1 MKQTILFFV
10 AALVSLAGCVKNSDE
25 KIQDDSLASIKAVSL
40 EFKTTTTD
48 GVNVKWENG
57 DQIALF
63 AQGSTEDAS
72 LSAIYQTSLVVPS
85 SNATFTLR
93 NDVQPHKQD
102 TVYLAAY
109 PASALT
115 AWDNSTDRKCTMEL
129 PAHQK
134 VSAPGWDKKASL
146 MAAASSNDEFV
157 FNHCVAYVKFTINE
171 DSPSVVSVSATS
183 ASEALASR
191 VNVEFADDNTIS
203 VSTSQEP
210 QETAATLAMEDG
222 GAFAP
227 GTYYLAILPKTY
239 AGGFVFTFTDTEGQT
254 TVKKVQGQVE
264 MAPGVVADLGLVKK
278 YVPGSSIDPLK
289 PFDLFKALRVSLIG
303 DSIST
308 YAAYIPT
315 DFNAMHS
322 EGNASYYPNEGLGVT
337 HVSQTYWYKLIY
349 DKMENAELDMNNS
362 FRGTMVTRR
371 LERNYA
377 NCDYCARV
385 ANWGLGNPDVI
396 LIHGGTNDSSKHS
409 ASFVNRPGTYRAD
422 MLLSDSFLSVY
433 DATEGKIDG
442 NADYEQEP
450 YKGMAPS
457 SLPTD
462 EEFNKVY
469 AAAEAADT
477 WEEILALE
485 DRSFIHAYVKLL
497 NMIHFKHPQAKVV
510 MIIGD
515 GLTKRAQEA
524 IIKIAGHYDAK
535 YGYKYVNFFPLAAN
549 ITPANNVHPD
559 AAAHTYMAN
568 FIYKQVGSYIER

>member
-1 MKQTILFFV
+1 MKLIRLFF
-10 AALVSLAGCVKNSDE
+10 AAAIGLFAGCAKNND
-25 KIQDDSLASIKAVSL
+25 IQDDSLVKIKAVSL
-40 EFKTTTTD
+40 DFKTTTPD
-48 GVNVKWENG
+48 GVNVMWQSG

-63 AQGSTEDAS
+63 AQGGEDVS
-72 LSAIYQTSLVVPS
+72 KSAIYQTDITEPS
-85 SNATFTLR
+85 STATFTLT
-93 NDVQPHKQD
+93 NDLLPQKQES
-102 TVYLAAY
+102 VYLAAY
-109 PASALT
+109 PASAVS
-115 AWDNSTDRKCTMEL
+115 AWSDSPHKQCTMEL
-129 PAHQK
+129 PASQK
-134 VSAPGWDKKASL
+134 VSVPGWDKKASL
-146 MAAASSNDEFV
+146 MAASSAADEFV
-157 FNHCVAYVKFTINE
+157 FNHCVAYIKFTIAE
-171 DSPSVVSVSATS
+171 SSSGIVSFTASSGSDAVASGVSVAIGVDNTVNITELSGSQIKNTSATLS
-183 ASEALASR
+183 K
-191 VNVEFADDNTIS
+191 
-203 VSTSQEP
+203 
-210 QETAATLAMEDG
+210 EDG
-222 GAFAP
+222 GVLVP
-227 GTYYLAILPKTY
+227 GTYYLAVLPKTY
-239 AGGFVFTFTDTEGQT
+239 AGGFVFIFTDAEGKT
-254 TVKKVQGQVE
+254 IEKKVEGPVD
-264 MAPGVVADLGLVKK
+264 MPAGVVADLGQVKK
-278 YVPGSSIDPLK
+278 HAPGSSIDPLK
-289 PFDLFKALRVSLIG
+289 PFELFTTLRVSLVG

-308 YAAYIPT
+308 FDGYIPS

-322 EGNASYYPNEGLGVT
+322 EGNASYYPNSALGVT
-337 HVSQTYWYKLIY
+337 DVSQTYWYKLIY
-349 DKMENAELDMNNS
+349 DKMEKAALEMNNS

-422 MLLSDSFLSVY
+422 MFLSDAFLSVY

-442 NADYEQEP
+442 NAAYEKEP

-549 ITPANNVHPD
+549 ITPSNNVHPD
-559 AAAHTYMAN
+559 AAGHAFMADT
-568 FIYKQVGSYIER
+568 IYNQLESYLNW

>member
-1 MKQTILFFV
+1 M
-10 AALVSLAGCVKNSDE
+10 SLAGCTPPNNDVQD
-25 KIQDDSLASIKAVSL
+25 DDSLVKIKAVSL
-40 EFKTTTTD
+40 EFKTTTPD

-57 DQIALF
+57 DRIALF
-63 AQGSTEDAS
+63 AQGGSEENS

-85 SNATFTLR
+85 SDASFSLI
-93 NDVQPHKQD
+93 NDLQPQKQES
-102 TVYLAAY
+102 VYLAAY

-115 AWDNSTDRKCTMEL
+115 SWSDSPEKQCTMVL
-129 PAHQK
+129 PAQQK
-134 VSAPGWDKKASL
+134 VSAPGWDKNASL
-146 MAAASSNDEFV
+146 MAAASATDEFV
-157 FNHCVAYVKFTINE
+157 FNHCVAYVKFTITE
-171 DSPSVVSVSATS
+171 ESPSIVSFSATS
-183 ASEALASR
+183 AAETLASK
-191 VNVEFADDNTIS
+191 VNVTYADDNTIS
-203 VSTSQEP
+203 VATSQEA
-210 QETAATLAMEDG
+210 QQTEATLTKADG
-222 GAFAP
+222 GVFAP

-239 AGGFVFTFTDTEGQT
+239 AGGFVFTFTDADGQT
-254 TVKKVQGQVE
+254 IVKKVQGEVE
-264 MAPGVVADLGLVKK
+264 MAAGLVADLGLVKK
-278 YVPGSSIDPLK
+278 RVPGSSIDPLN
-289 PFDLFKALRVSLIG
+289 PFDLFTALRVSLVG

-308 YAAYIPT
+308 YDGYIPS
-315 DFNAMHS
+315 DFNTMHS
-322 EGNASYYPNEGLGVT
+322 EGNAAYYPNAGLGVSSVT
-337 HVSQTYWYKLIY
+337 QTYWHKLIY
-349 DKMENAELDMNNS
+349 EKMEKAALEMNNS

-409 ASFVNRPGTYRAD
+409 ASYVNRPGTYRAD
-422 MLLSDSFLSVY
+422 MFLSDAFLAKY
-433 DATEGKIDG
+433 DATGGKIDG
-442 NADYEQEP
+442 NADYANET

-457 SLPTD
+457 TLPTD

-469 AAAEAADT
+469 ATAEAADT
-477 WEEILALE
+477 WEKILALE

-549 ITPANNVHPD
+549 ITPSNNVHPD
-559 AAAHTYMAN
+559 AAGHAFMAN
-568 FIYKQVGSYIER
+568 TIYNQLESYLNW

>member
-1 MKQTILFFV
+1 MKLISLFF
-10 AALVSLAGCVKNSDE
+10 AAVLVLTAGCAKNNND
-25 KIQDDSLASIKAVSL
+25 IQDDSLARIKAVSL

-57 DQIALF
+57 DRIALY
-63 AQGSTEDAS
+63 AQGGTEEDS
-72 LSAIYQTSLVVPS
+72 MSAVYQTSLVVPS
-85 SNATFTLR
+85 SEAAFTLI
-93 NDVQPHKQD
+93 NDVQPQRQEG
-102 TVYLAAY
+102 VYLAAC

-115 AWDNSTDRKCTMEL
+115 AWGNSPDRKCTMEL
-129 PAHQK
+129 PANQK
-134 VSAPGWDKKASL
+134 VSAPGWDNSASL
-146 MAAASSNDEFV
+146 MAAASATDEFV
-157 FNHCVAYVKFTINE
+157 FSHCVAYVKFTITE
-171 DSPSVVSVSATS
+171 ESPSIVSFSA
-183 ASEALASR
+183 ASGNEAMASG
-191 VNVEFADDNTIS
+191 VNVTYAEDNTIS
-203 VSTSQEP
+203 VTPLQDN
-210 QETAATLAMEDG
+210 QATKATLAMEDG
-222 GAFAP
+222 GAFVP

-239 AGGFVFTFTDTEGQT
+239 AGGFEFTFTDTDGQT
-254 TVKKVQGQVE
+254 IVKKVQGEVE
-264 MAPGVVADLGLVKK
+264 MAAGVVADLGQVKK
-278 YVPGSSIDPLK
+278 HVPGSSIDPLK
-289 PFDLFKALRVSLIG
+289 PFELFTTLRVSLVG

-308 YAAYIPT
+308 FDGYIPS

-322 EGNASYYPNEGLGVT
+322 EGNASYYPNSALGVT
-337 HVSQTYWYKLIY
+337 DVSQTYWYKLIY
-349 DKMENAELDMNNS
+349 DKMEKAALEMNNS

-422 MLLSDSFLSVY
+422 MFLSDAFLSVY

-442 NADYEQEP
+442 NAAYEKEP

-510 MIIGD
+510 LIIGD

-549 ITPANNVHPD
+549 ITPSNNVHPD
-559 AAAHTYMAN
+559 AAGHAFMAN
-568 FIYKQVGSYIER
+568 TIYNQLESYLNW